1 MTQYCYRCNDLSM
14 IKLGARYE
22 PIQPCVRRNKIV
34 YDLRANNELTE
45 LHICGEAPPRWEDER
60 SEM

>member
-1 MTQYCYRCNDLSM
+1 M